1 MPTGP
6 AAYLSPGHRRRRP
19 FLRTARL
26 DLVGFGALGAA
37 CLVAGALTALALRA
51 TGWPLSVRAAVGPVI
66 VVIALLV
73 ADRRKWS
80 RMETSLS
87 FTDDAARVRA
97 VVDRLV
103 ARGLPV
109 VVDEEVGRPRLRYR
123 NRDAARVRAA
133 LADLGIRSD

>member
-1 MPTGP
+1 
-6 AAYLSPGHRRRRP
+6 
-19 FLRTARL
+19 
-26 DLVGFGALGAA
+26 
-37 CLVAGALTALALRA
+37 
-51 TGWPLSVRAAVGPVI
+51 VRAAVGPVI